1 MRKIKNVRFAL
12 VFGSIAIAALT
23 FSLFPTLGL
32 AETGCTEDQDCDG
45 IPDTLETTN
54 GITLTGGQRVLP
66 CTGAAN
72 EDRHTCLKAN
82 APDLFVILVR
92 ANGCPGT
99 PPSCTGGVSLGNC
112 SPLFNN
118 RKTNIPLKPYPQ
130 TDSSISYDP
139 WRLVEASAAQ
149 GGLGITIHEITA
161 SQVPST
167 RIIPGTGV
175 GGIPVQKAVRL
186 TESLNACGTD
196 ALGSSSPGTPNTT
209 GVATLY
215 TERIKN
221 KIDKECDAGPNGA
234 DSACYDPDDSAVGR
248 TQLNYLYIQSLLVHE
263 LGHVTALTKT
273 WTPDWGGPHEPPASR
288 FIMEQKPDVK
298 IVIGDSVK
306 WYISTDYSAQSRADV
321 KLK

>member
-1 MRKIKNVRFAL
+1 M
-12 VFGSIAIAALT
+12 
-23 FSLFPTLGL
+23 PL
-32 AETGCTEDQDCDG
+32 AS
-45 IPDTLETTN
+45 DTWTTY
-54 GITLTGGQRVLP
+54 T
-66 CTGAAN
+66 
-72 EDRHTCLKAN
+72 N
-82 APDLFVILVR
+82 APY
-92 ANGCPGT
+92 N
-99 PPSCTGGVSLGNC
+99 
-112 SPLFNN
+112 
-118 RKTNIPLKPYPQ
+118 
-130 TDSSISYDP
+130 P
-139 WRLVEASAAQ
+139 WELVEAPKDV

-161 SQVPST
+161 SQVNSST
-167 RIIPGTGV
+167 RVIPGTS
-175 GGIPVQKAVRL
+175 QKAVRL

-234 DSACYDPDDSAVGR
+234 DNACYDPDDSAVGR
-248 TQLNYLYIQSLLVHE
+248 TQLSYLYIQSLLVHE
-263 LGHVTALTKT
+263 LGHVTALTKV